1 MPKAAL
7 RFWKN
12 ARHSLLANEIGDG
25 PKITDGMSPL
35 PFKGRKMRTPTS
47 LTIIRSF

>member
-12 ARHSLLANEIGDG
+12 ARQSLLANEIGDG

-35 PFKGRKMRTPTS
+35 PFQGGGWENTDLAYDYP
-47 LTIIRSF
+47 